1 MLKDKKMTNINSK
14 DMRSIIRK
22 AYIKNENVANDD
34 ALLISEVWK
43 AYGWDN
49 SSSLLKNLRNMPSP
63 ETITRTRRKL
73 VSEGLI
79 TPSMDATERRYK
91 SFKSVRKVLGYGN

>member
-1 MLKDKKMTNINSK
+1 MQRNNKITNINSK
-14 DMRSIIRK
+14 DMRAVIIR
-22 AYIKNENVANDD
+22 AYKKNENVANDD

-49 SSSLLKNLRNMPSP
+49 SNSLLKNLRNMPSP

-79 TPSMDATERRYK
+79 TPSMSATERRYK
-91 SFKSVRKVLGYGN
+91 SFKSVRKVLGYGR